1 MKIKMNKLNAL
12 KFTAIGLT
20 LSIVGQF
27 LIGKISILA
36 VILTTLGVIFAT
48 VGVLMSLGI
57 LDYFKRDRINY

>member
-1 MKIKMNKLNAL
+1 MKIKINKLNAL

>member
-1 MKIKMNKLNAL
+1 MKIKINKLNAL
-12 KFTAIGLT
+12 KFTAVGLT

-36 VILTTLGVIFAT
+36 VILTTLGVIFAA

-57 LDYFKRDRINY
+57 LDYFKKKQD

>member
-36 VILTTLGVIFAT
+36 VILTTLGVIFAA
-48 VGVLMSLGI
+48 VGALMSLGI
-57 LDYFKRDRINY
+57 LDYFKKRQN

>member
-1 MKIKMNKLNAL
+1 MKIKINKLNAL

-57 LDYFKRDRINY
+57 LDYFKKRKN

>member
-1 MKIKMNKLNAL
+1 MKIKINKLNAL

-57 LDYFKRDRINY
+57 LDYFKKRQN

>member
-57 LDYFKRDRINY
+57 LDYFKKRQN

>member
-1 MKIKMNKLNAL
+1 MKIKINKLNAL

-36 VILTTLGVIFAT
+36 VILTTLGVIFAA
-48 VGVLMSLGI
+48 VGALMSLGI
-57 LDYFKRDRINY
+57 LDYFKKRQN